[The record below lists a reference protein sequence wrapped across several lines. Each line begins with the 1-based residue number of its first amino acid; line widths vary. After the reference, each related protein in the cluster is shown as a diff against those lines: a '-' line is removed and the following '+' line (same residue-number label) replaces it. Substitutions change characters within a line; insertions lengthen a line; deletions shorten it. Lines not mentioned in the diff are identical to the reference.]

1 MRAAEPGSVDRNR
14 LAWSVKRDAERTD
27 RLSRSMQT
35 PFFERRGDENLGE
48 IHDAEQALFTALLPP
63 LEERACLPVVRIR
76 AVERPDHDVC
86 VEDDAQRSASS
97 RSSLSR

>member
-1 MRAAEPGSVDRNR
+1 
-14 LAWSVKRDAERTD
+14 
-27 RLSRSMQT
+27 
-35 PFFERRGDENLGE
+35 
-48 IHDAEQALFTALLPP
+48 
-63 LEERACLPVVRIR
+63 VVRIR